1 MSTKVSPLVAAI
13 STNPLFSGLG
23 QDTIA
28 KIAELTVQVHLSE
41 GETLFL
47 KGDPGDAL
55 YCVRRGRIHIMAT
68 TAAGKHLILNVLGSG
83 DVFGEI
89 ALLDGRARS
98 ADAVAGEATDLLTI
112 RRSDFLDLLR
122 RQPEIALKLIE
133 LLCERLRWTS
143 DRMEEVSLLPLPARL
158 ARRLLKLADD
168 FGEEI
173 EISQE
178 ELSTLVGVAR
188 ETVNRQLQIWRKT
201 GIVDLGRARV
211 IIKDQPRL
219 TAEARLMGDDE
230 D

>member
-1 MSTKVSPLVAAI
+1 MISPLVAAI
-13 STNPLFSGLG
+13 STNPIFSGLG
-23 QDTIA
+23 PETIE
-28 KIAELTVQVHLSE
+28 KIAELTVTVRLAE

-68 TAAGKHLILNVLGSG
+68 TAAGKHLIMNVLGSG

-89 ALLDGRARS
+89 ALLDGRERS
-98 ADAVAGEATDLLTI
+98 ADAVAAEATELLTI
-112 RRSDFLDLLR
+112 RRSDFHDLLR
-122 RQPEIALKLIE
+122 RQPEISLHLME

-143 DRMEEVSLLPLPARL
+143 GRMEEVSLLPLPARL

-178 ELSTLVGVAR
+178 KLSTLVGVTR
-188 ETVNRQLQIWRKT
+188 ETVNRQLQIWK
-201 GIVDLGRARV
+201 RADIIALDRSRV
-211 IIKDQPRL
+211 TIKDEPRL
-219 TAEARLMGDDE
+219 IREARLADEEDD
-230 D
+230 